1 MRRNG
6 VKREKSKKINKM
18 NTKELV
24 AFLKDLEG
32 KNQTES
38 HVYKEA
44 RKQLSLG

>member
-18 NTKELV
+18 NTKELM
-24 AFLKDLEG
+24 AFLKDLES

-44 RKQLSLG
+44 RKQLSQG